1 MGPKRNAYCALVEPR
16 SWTCGFISRADVADF
31 LVKHGEQYLRSAT
44 RHRAASKK
52 KRIAD
57 PTKRCNITGE

>member
-1 MGPKRNAYCALVEPR
+1 MDDNIN
-16 SWTCGFISRADVADF
+16 F
-31 LVKHGEQYLRSAT
+31 